1 MAADCEDLMM
11 KKIDGVKHE
20 LNPMSLMALILSFMS
35 LAIVTS
41 LIFIP
46 QTDDVYRLFL
56 GIDTFICLIFWCQ
69 LLTDL
74 CRSKQKINYLKTHWL
89 DFIASI
95 PIIEPVRYMRI
106 LQIFRVL
113 RLIRSSQ
120 QVLVHIRN
128 NRREATVATI
138 FLLITVLVTVGSALI
153 LILEGKDPNSNI
165 HSATDAIWWVFVTI
179 STVGYG
185 DHYPVTIAGKLLAAV
200 IIFCGVGL
208 FGMVAG
214 LVSSVIIDPQK
225 QKEKNEKKHRKEWQQ
240 MLDSQQRLIE
250 RLEMLESRL
259 NEKVDT
265 EQHENIKDEHKKALQ
280 Q

>member
-1 MAADCEDLMM
+1 M

-20 LNPMSLMALILSFMS
+20 LHPMSLMALILSFMS

-56 GIDTFICLIFWCQ
+56 GIDTFICLMFWSQ

-95 PIIEPVRYMRI
+95 PIIEPVRYIRV

-120 QVLVHIRN
+120 QVLAHIRS

-153 LILEGKDPNSNI
+153 LILEGSDPNANI
-165 HSATDAIWWVFVTI
+165 HSATDAVWWVFVTI

-185 DHYPVTIAGKLLAAV
+185 DHYPVTISGKLLAAV
-200 IIFCGVGL
+200 IIICGVGL

-214 LVSSVIIDPQK
+214 LVSSVITGPQK
-225 QKEKNEKKHRKEWQQ
+225 QKETNEKKRKKEWQQ
-240 MLDSQQRLIE
+240 MLESQTRLIE
-250 RLEMLESRL
+250 RLENLESRL
-259 NEKVDT
+259 NNNTSLEHLEK
-265 EQHENIKDEHKKALQ
+265 HKK
-280 Q
+280 

>member
-1 MAADCEDLMM
+1 MM

-20 LNPMSLMALILSFMS
+20 LHPMSLMALILSFMS

-46 QTDDVYRLFL
+46 QTDDAYRLFL
-56 GIDTFICLIFWCQ
+56 GIDTFICLMFWCQ

-95 PIIEPVRYMRI
+95 PIIEPVRYIRI

-120 QVLVHIRN
+120 QVLAHIRS

-153 LILEGKDPNSNI
+153 LILEGSDPNANI
-165 HSATDAIWWVFVTI
+165 HSATDAVWWVFVTI

-185 DHYPVTIAGKLLAAV
+185 DHYPVTTSGKLLAA
-200 IIFCGVGL
+200 IIIICGVGL

-214 LVSSVIIDPQK
+214 LVSSVVSDPQK
-225 QKEKNEKKHRKEWQQ
+225 QKEVNEKKHQKEWLQ
-240 MLDSQQRLIE
+240 MLDIQKRLLE
-250 RLEMLESRL
+250 RLETLECRL
-259 NEKVDT
+259 SEKAGT
-265 EQHENIKDEHKKALQ
+265 EQHESIKEEHKKAPHQ
-280 Q
+280 

>member
-1 MAADCEDLMM
+1 M
-11 KKIDGVKHE
+11 
-20 LNPMSLMALILSFMS
+20 
-35 LAIVTS
+35 
-41 LIFIP
+41 
-46 QTDDVYRLFL
+46 
-56 GIDTFICLIFWCQ
+56 FWCQ

-95 PIIEPVRYMRI
+95 PIIEPVRYIRI

-120 QVLVHIRN
+120 QVLAHIRS
-128 NRREATVATI
+128 NRREATIATI

-153 LILEGKDPNSNI
+153 LILEGNDPNSNI

-185 DHYPVTIAGKLLAAV
+185 DHYPVTLAGKLLAAV

-214 LVSSVIIDPQK
+214 LVSSVITDPQK
-225 QKEKNEKKHRKEWQQ
+225 QKETNEKKRKKEWQQ
-240 MLDSQQRLIE
+240 MLETQTRLIE
-250 RLEMLESRL
+250 RLENLESRL
-259 NEKVDT
+259 NDNTSPEYPEK
-265 EQHENIKDEHKKALQ
+265 HKK
-280 Q
+280 